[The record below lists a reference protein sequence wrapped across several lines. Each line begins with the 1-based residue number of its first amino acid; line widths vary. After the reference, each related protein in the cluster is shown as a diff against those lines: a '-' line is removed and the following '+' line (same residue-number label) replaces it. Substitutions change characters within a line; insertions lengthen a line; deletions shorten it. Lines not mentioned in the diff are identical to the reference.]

1 MRWSANALKAKYNSG
16 EQLSLGVVVPCH
28 NNSRQLYGVLSALMY
43 QSTRPETVVVVD
55 DNSNPVEEQKLRW
68 LCKNLAACYLK
79 LPTPRTE
86 LESLGRRSHARNAG
100 TKCLNTDL
108 VLYLD
113 GDMLLGPRYVEE
125 IKYYHAAL
133 QGIYIRGQR
142 HCIPATLQ
150 AKGMKVCLSEA
161 AKRRLPTVALPPG
174 YIVQP
179 TNCGWKKAFDAACY
193 DKWEWCA
200 SNNLSVR
207 NEYVS
212 QIGYWDENFVGWGEE
227 DMDFSFRLHKSG
239 LTPILLISDNAV
251 SYHLEHHIDHKMNA
265 STLRANARYLLSKF
279 PEVAENRRD
288 AYARYG
294 VSIEDF

>member
-1 MRWSANALKAKYNSG
+1 MRWKADALKAKYNSRK
-16 EQLSLGVVVPCH
+16 QLSLGVVVPCH
-28 NNSRQLYGVLSALMY
+28 NNSRQLYGVLSALTY

-68 LCKNLAACYLK
+68 LCKILAASYLK
-79 LPTPRTE
+79 LPRPRTE

-133 QGIYIRGQR
+133 PGIYTRGQR
-142 HCIPATLQ
+142 YCIPDTVQ
-150 AKGMKVCLSEA
+150 ARGMNVCLSEV
-161 AKRRLPTVALPPG
+161 AKRRLPSAAVSPG
-174 YIVQP
+174 YIVQS
-179 TNCGWKKAFDAACY
+179 TNFGWKKACNAAYY

-207 NEYVS
+207 NEDVS
-212 QIGYWDENFVGWGEE
+212 LIGYWDENFVGWGEE

-265 STLRANARYLLSKF
+265 STLKANGRYLLSKF

-294 VSIEDF
+294 VSIEDL